1 VPKVSPR
8 LAQRIHDFFHPV
20 AQAEEPSQADPG

>member
-8 LAQRIHDFFHPV
+8 LAERIHDFFHP
-20 AQAEEPSQADPG
+20 APKDKEPSGTEPG